1 MSQPPA
7 PQDDDRDDL
16 ARAEA
21 QLAHLRQQVMILEGR
36 CQVAEAQLRPLADR
50 QVRDMHKRLS
60 LALALDDPDALS
72 QTLAQLSARV
82 ERAAEDDRQARDALE
97 AKLRQGA
104 DDLARVSAERD
115 QALAELAACRDQAAQ
130 REAAFL
136 SSTSWRVTAPL
147 RAVMRAMRR

>member
-7 PQDDDRDDL
+7 PHDDDRDDL

-21 QLAHLRQQVMILEGR
+21 QLADLRQQVMILEGR

-50 QVRDMHKRLS
+50 QVRDMQERLS

-72 QTLAQLSARV
+72 QTLAQLTARV
-82 ERAAEDDRQARDALE
+82 ERAAEDDRQVRGALE
-97 AKLRQGA
+97 ARLRQGA
-104 DDLARVSAERD
+104 DDLRVSAERD
-115 QALAELAACRDQAAQ
+115 QALAQLAACRDQAAQ

-147 RAVMRAMRR
+147 RAVMRALRR